1 MAGRKPASR
10 KRVDYPNVW
19 SDANWV
25 IVAEQLVSRGRPRKI
40 RHLFTCIAEKLPFES
55 IGKVQ
60 RLLKD
65 EEIEAEG
72 VYMAHDSIGVA
83 RYGGRGDI
91 FSRLRSHRRKYGGQ
105 LPYYS
110 FYIVENKHH
119 ERELEN
125 AIIRASGQQLVF
137 NERKK
142 GDGIY
147 AGSITDYE
155 AGSYFFERQGKRGKR
170 QKNKRTSS

>member
-1 MAGRKPASR
+1 MAGKKPLSR
-10 KRVDYPNVW
+10 KQVSVPHVW

-25 IVAEQLVSRGRPRKI
+25 VVAGKLVSRGRPRKV

-55 IGKVQ
+55 LAKVE
-60 RLLKD
+60 RLLK
-65 EEIEAEG
+65 EEGLDAEG

-83 RYGGRGDI
+83 RYGGRGNI

-105 LPYYS
+105 LPYFS
-110 FYIVENKHH
+110 FYIVENKNH

-125 AIIRASGQQLVF
+125 AIIRASGQQMIF

-142 GDGIY
+142 GDGIFP
-147 AGSITDYE
+147 GRIEDYE
-155 AGSYFFERQGKRGKR
+155 AGSYFFQRQGKRGKR
-170 QKNKRTSS
+170 QKTKRSQT